1 MSLYP
6 KCRFCKT
13 EAETDYMGIAV
24 CKRCELSLFQ
34 MDEILNAYLNEREIP
49 DWIING
55 AIELGSWPYN
65 TNTRGSGY
73 FHTADEIVSIFAID
87 KEEII
92 PIEDIIETR
101 SPVQPEKKILEIL
114 KESYII
120 EYDEAYIYPG
130 KLSNKLIE
138 SRWEGLELND
148 KKFSRHLDE
157 MRGIISIS
165 ITKNLLV
172 KGSFVPQKALAIF
185 KLLSQILINNED
197 NEQINPIIYNYDFDI
212 AFVKLPDR
220 YKSRLVREVLGFRD
234 GKSKIVD
241 DVDFDQNILLK
252 REMITYLE
260 NIRKRY
266 REREVERNRM

>member
-1 MSLYP
+1 M
-6 KCRFCKT
+6 
-13 EAETDYMGIAV
+13 
-24 CKRCELSLFQ
+24 
-34 MDEILNAYLNEREIP
+34 
-49 DWIING
+49 
-55 AIELGSWPYN
+55 
-65 TNTRGSGY
+65 
-73 FHTADEIVSIFAID
+73 
-87 KEEII
+87 
-92 PIEDIIETR
+92 
-101 SPVQPEKKILEIL
+101 L

-120 EYDEAYIYPG
+120 EYDETYIYPG
-130 KLSNKLIE
+130 KLSKNLIE

-197 NEQINPIIYNYDFDI
+197 NEQINPIIYDYDFDI

-220 YKSRLVREVLGFRD
+220 FKSRLVREVLGFRD
-234 GKSKIVD
+234 GKSKIVG
-241 DVDFDQNILLK
+241 DVDFDKNILLK
-252 REMITYLE
+252 QEMITYVE
-260 NIRKRY
+260 NMRERY